1 MLFGTPDRDVRVTQV
16 LFQTGTF
23 DQPLLIKFL

>member
-1 MLFGTPDRDVRVTQV
+1 LLKYVNILV

-23 DQPLLIKFL
+23 I